1 MKDFVVIITLNDG
14 DEVVKDVTAATAAD
28 AVKIGW
34 EAACGM
40 QVADVFVDS
49 EQS

>member
-14 DEVVKDVTAATAAD
+14 DEVVKDVTADTAEEAVLTGWD
-28 AVKIGW
+28 AAV
-34 EAACGM
+34 GM